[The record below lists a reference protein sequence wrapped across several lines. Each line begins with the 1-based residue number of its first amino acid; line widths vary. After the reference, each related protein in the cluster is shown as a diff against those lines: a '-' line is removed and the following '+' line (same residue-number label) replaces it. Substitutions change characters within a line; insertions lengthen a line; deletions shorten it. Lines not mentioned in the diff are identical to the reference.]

1 MVKILYKTYN
11 IDGCNV
17 GINIGKAAV
26 TGVERHIHVHI
37 VPRWFGDT
45 NFLPIIINTKVIPES
60 LDETYE
66 VLKKM
71 VDGSL

>member
-1 MVKILYKTYN
+1 
-11 IDGCNV
+11 
-17 GINIGKAAV
+17 
-26 TGVERHIHVHI
+26 VHI